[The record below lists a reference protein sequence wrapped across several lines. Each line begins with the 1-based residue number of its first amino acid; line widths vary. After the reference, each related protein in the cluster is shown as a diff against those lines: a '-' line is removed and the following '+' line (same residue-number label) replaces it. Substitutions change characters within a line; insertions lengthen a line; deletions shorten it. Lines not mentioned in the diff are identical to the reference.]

1 MKLNA
6 YGQKYWNLEEPTE
19 KQLITLEGLAMTD
32 DIVTRL
38 RNVTYGVES
47 VVYHAIMDSIDEIE
61 RLRATNTE
69 LIKMFKQVNVV
80 AEIWQKTE
88 DELIEL
94 HHGKCA
100 DQFAEQF
107 DEIERLRELLW
118 KYENCEM
125 VRESPCDI
133 DWEGGEC
140 ETCDKHRKAVRG
152 D

>member
-1 MKLNA
+1 MHN
-6 YGQKYWNLEEPTE
+6 
-19 KQLITLEGLAMTD
+19 

-47 VVYHAIMDSIDEIE
+47 VVYHAIMDSI
-61 RLRATNTE
+61 
-69 LIKMFKQVNVV
+69 
-80 AEIWQKTE
+80 
-88 DELIEL
+88 
-94 HHGKCA
+94 
-100 DQFAEQF
+100 

-152 D
+152 E